1 MATKKDFPSF
11 PTEVHSSHLRKMA
24 TALAHLYGD
33 DKLRGTVHDA
43 LNHSMSTNHKSYK
56 STIRRH
62 EVAEAKLSI
71 RSLMKDK
78 SGETKQRLC
87 SGRSIWGHLVH
98 LGARHVFPLRVHD
111 GEQGNVWQRAPG
123 FCPTMYGRNITK
135 PKLLHKQCGSTHSKR
150 ILAWK
155 FLSC

>member
-1 MATKKDFPSF
+1 MGNTADICFRKIWVATKKDFPSF

-71 RSLMKDK
+71 RSLWKDK
-78 SGETKQRLC
+78 SGEMKQRLV
-87 SGRSIWGHLVH
+87 SGRNSSSVEKNLEPSRPPTRPPQSQASDSHGSGRQ
-98 LGARHVFPLRVHD
+98 GAGKRV
-111 GEQGNVWQRAPG
+111 
-123 FCPTMYGRNITK
+123 TK
-135 PKLLHKQCGSTHSKR
+135 SPR
-150 ILAWK
+150 
-155 FLSC
+155 FLSDYVP